1 MLLKISHHVCRLL
14 LFPCFLFYFV
24 YHIGTMD
31 RNDDLPS
38 MKTFNENHF
47 INTFDEENTLDENNT
62 FDESDTVDKNHTFDE
77 NHAFHSALSF
87 GSNLL
92 KQHGRELKSVNAIL
106 TAPVLIFF
114 RFPLGGGYAL
124 QVICWMN
131 SCLPCCNTA

>member
-14 LFPCFLFYFV
+14 LFPCFLFYFM

-38 MKTFNENHF
+38 MKTFNENNF
-47 INTFDEENTLDENNT
+47 INTFDEENTL
-62 FDESDTVDKNHTFDE
+62 DKNHTFDE

-92 KQHGRELKSVNAIL
+92 KQHGREVKGFTEIL

-114 RFPLGGGYAL
+114 RFSLGGGYAL